1 MAQVD
6 ELTTMLKSIR
16 RIARAVDLSSRQID
30 RDFGLT
36 LPQLIVLT
44 CIRDLGEVTG
54 RAISEAA
61 DLSPPTVVGILDKLE
76 AKQLIERY
84 RSTRDRRIVHTR
96 LTEAGARLL
105 RKAPPPLG
113 ADFEDAFR
121 NLEDRDRRNALA
133 AFALVAD
140 LVAGRRTEA
149 GPVPKRTGRAPSLTA
164 HTSATTFGRH

>member
-1 MAQVD
+1 MPHDDDLRAI
-6 ELTTMLKSIR
+6 LKSIR

-36 LPQLIVLT
+36 LPQLVVLS

-54 RAISEAA
+54 RAISDAA

-76 AKQLIERY
+76 AKGLIERY

-96 LTEAGARLL
+96 LTANGRKLL

-113 ADFEDAFR
+113 THFETAFR
-121 NLEDRDRRNALA
+121 RLDDRSRQETLG

-140 LVAGRRTEA
+140 LVSGKLTE
-149 GPVPKRTGRAPSLTA
+149 PL
-164 HTSATTFGRH
+164 

>member
-6 ELTTMLKSIR
+6 ELRAILKSIR
-16 RIARAVDLSSRQID
+16 RIARAVDVCSRQID

-44 CIRDLGEVTG
+44 CVRDLGEVTS

-76 AKQLIERY
+76 AKGLIERY

-96 LTEAGARLL
+96 VTTSGARLL

-113 ADFEDAFR
+113 ADFQEAFGA
-121 NLEDRDRRNALA
+121 LDPQQRRSTLA
-133 AFALVAD
+133 SFALVAD
-140 LVAGRRTEA
+140 LVAGRETEA
-149 GPVPKRTGRAPSLTA
+149 A
-164 HTSATTFGRH
+164 